1 MQLFSNERK
10 NIKTFKGKYHQ
21 KSQIIKKLFTVVV
34 CV

>member
-1 MQLFSNERK
+1 MQLFERK
-10 NIKTFKGKYHQ
+10 KIKTFKGKYHQ